1 MKLHRLLSGLLLA
14 TLLCIMLP
22 LGVLAEG
29 ETTTTTPPETTTTTT
44 TTPTTTT
51 TVVPEISIELKTD
64 FPKIEINS
72 GAQVSF
78 QVNVIYHNN
87 IDKAEKEFD
96 LIAKLPENW
105 TGYVSSSTGTKI
117 ASINLDPTSAY
128 GTTVTIYGIP
138 SSYAPPSPGEYVLTL
153 QVTSGNIINSIDLTA
168 KVIAQYSINLV
179 PTGTTAI
186 YSTTANA
193 GKEKVYSVTLTNN
206 GSAAIE
212 NVNLSYSAP
221 SNWVVT
227 FPTTKIDSLAAG
239 EQQVMDVKIKPADKA
254 IAGDY
259 MITLTASGKQS
270 VSKSIDVRVTVATP
284 SIWGI
289 IGIII
294 IVIVVAGL
302 AYIFMRFSR
311 R

>member
-1 MKLHRLLSGLLLA
+1 MKLFRLISGLLLA
-14 TLLCIMLP
+14 ILLCIMLP
-22 LGVLAEG
+22 LGALAQDET
-29 ETTTTTPPETTTTTT
+29 TTTTTPPETTTTTT
-44 TTPTTTT
+44 TTP
-51 TVVPEISIELKTD
+51 VPEISVELKTD

-78 QVNVIYHNN
+78 QVTVIYHNN

-96 LIAKLPENW
+96 LIAKVPENW
-105 TGYVSSSTGTKI
+105 TGYVNSSTGTKI
-117 ASINLDPTSAY
+117 ASINLDPTLAY
-128 GTTVTIYGIP
+128 GTVVNVFGIP
-138 SSYAPPSPGEYVLTL
+138 SSYAPPAPGEYVITL
-153 QVTSGNIINSIDLTA
+153 QVTSGDIISSIDLTA
-168 KVIAQYSINLV
+168 KVTAQYSMSLV
-179 PTGTTAI
+179 PSGTTPV

-227 FPTTKIDSLAAG
+227 FPISKFDSLAAG
-239 EQQVMDVKIKPADKA
+239 EKQVMDVKIKPADKA

-270 VSKSIDVRVTVATP
+270 LSKSIDVRVTVATP

-289 IGIII
+289 VGIII
-294 IVIVVAGL
+294 IVIVIAGL
-302 AYIFMRFSR
+302 AYVFMRFSR